1 MSKRIECCNAVEEAE
16 AQALLAGL
24 RALSPLYRG
33 PIIAETD
40 CAFVANELR
49 PGASNCS
56 AWHSMFTDIKEEID
70 HRPCLA
76 YFSSMCGVQHEY
88 ICILEAKDI
97 VKALQERE

>member
-1 MSKRIECCNAVEEAE
+1 MMSKRIECCNAVEEAE

-56 AWHSMFTDIKEEID
+56 AWHSMFTDIKEEIK
-70 HRPCLA
+70 HFREVQIRYTRRNQNKLA
-76 YFSSMCGVQHEY
+76 HSLAARARR
-88 ICILEAKDI
+88 LED
-97 VKALQERE
+97 V